1 MKKAIALVLCL
12 CSISLYAQSHGLTAL
27 DSFPALTFDIRYAS
41 ENNFCGKNIYGDR
54 KTTYLHPIAADRL
67 HKACVMLQTMKPGW
81 KIVVFDAV
89 RPLSAQRDLWESVR
103 GTPNSKYVASPGGTS
118 LHNYG
123 MAIDIT
129 LEDEAGRRL
138 DMGTDYDDFSQLS
151 EPRHEAAMLKA
162 GKLTALQVAN
172 RHFLRDLMKRAGWR
186 TIKNEWWHF
195 EVFRREHVKGR
206 FKLIE

>member
-1 MKKAIALVLCL
+1 MKKAIALVFCL
-12 CSISLYAQSHGLTAL
+12 CSISLYSQPHSLVAL

-41 ENNFCGKNIYGDR
+41 ENNFCGKDIYGDR

-81 KIVVFDAV
+81 KIVVFDAM
-89 RPLSAQRDLWESVR
+89 RPLSAQKELYAIVR

-123 MAIDIT
+123 FAIDVT

-162 GKLTALQVAN
+162 GKLTAMQVAN
-172 RHFLRDLMKRAGWR
+172 RRFLRDLMKRAGWR

-195 EVFRREHVKGR
+195 EVFRREHVKGKY
-206 FKLIE
+206 KLIE